1 MLGLEKGVVRVV
13 PYDTDWQVQYALEAA
28 RLYSSIGEFVLDIQ
42 HVGSTAVPGCDAKP
56 IIDIAICIAD
66 LGKVDACVPPLEG
79 LGYEYKG
86 ENGIPGRH
94 YFQRGKPV
102 CLFHIHMSTPDHPNW
117 VNHIRFRDYLL
128 AHAEAVQAYC
138 QLKHDLAVQYP
149 QDRLAYTDGKAEFI
163 RSILEATE

>member
-13 PYDTDWQVQYALEAA
+13 PYDPDWQVQYALEAA

-56 IIDIAICIAD
+56 IIDIAISIAD
-66 LGKVDACVPPLEG
+66 LGKVEACVPPLEG

-102 CLFHIHMSTPDHPNW
+102 CLFHIHMSTPDHSNW
-117 VNHIRFRDYLL
+117 INHLRFRNYLQ
-128 AHAEAVQAYC
+128 AHAEAVHAYC
-138 QLKHDLAVQYP
+138 QLKHDLAARYTN
-149 QDRLAYTDGKAEFI
+149 DRLAYTEGKAEFI
-163 RSILEATE
+163 RSILEAAK